1 MERRSLTQCSAD
13 VARTDV
19 ARNRGPASH
28 LSPGE
33 VVARAYRAANRG
45 RYAEAN
51 GYVAPAVR
59 RSLLRSNKVMR
70 THRKKMLAT
79 LPAMHDRKQAAQI
92 HRLLEDS
99 RTFEDPHYCWKLCT
113 RGGALRSVDVARET
127 IRGDDATVTV
137 TLRLRDGTV
146 VTEREPLIRTR
157 SGWRIGDRSGALQNN
172 KMQQTRRG

>member
-1 MERRSLTQCSAD
+1 
-13 VARTDV
+13 VARD
-19 ARNRGPASH
+19 RGPAPN

-51 GYVAPAVR
+51 GYLAPTVR
-59 RSLLRSNKVMR
+59 RSLLRSNRVMR
-70 THRKKMLAT
+70 TNRKKLLGK
-79 LPAMHDRKQAAQI
+79 LPTMHDREQAAQI
-92 HRLLEDS
+92 RRLLEGT
-99 RTFEDPHYCWKLCT
+99 RTFEDPHYCWKLST
-113 RGGALRSVDVARET
+113 RGGALRSVAVARET
-127 IRGDDATVTV
+127 IRGDNATVTV

-157 SGWRIGDRSGALQNN
+157 SGWRIGDRSSALLNN